1 MSVSEDK
8 AAAAAGAGG
17 AGEVVRRFFATLST
31 GDFDAIGEFFDD
43 ESVWT
48 SGNVGRTQPPP
59 KGRQAIIEDFLKPIR
74 LGLFEEGDPK
84 VEIQTLIV
92 DGDSVAAETIGRGT
106 MRNGAPYENQY
117 AFVFQVAGDKIR
129 FMKEYMDTAYA
140 GRVTQAVRDHLAQG

>member
-1 MSVSEDK
+1 MSVSEDR
-8 AAAAAGAGG
+8 AAAAAGSSG

-48 SGNVGRTQPPP
+48 SGNVARTQPPP
-59 KGRQAIIEDFLKPIR
+59 KGRQAIIEGFLKPVR

-92 DGDSVAAETIGRGT
+92 DGDRVAAETVGRGKG
-106 MRNGAPYENQY
+106 RDGAPYENQY
-117 AFVFQVAGDKIR
+117 AFVFEVAGDKIR

-140 GRVTQAVRDHLAQG
+140 GRFTQGVRDHLAQG